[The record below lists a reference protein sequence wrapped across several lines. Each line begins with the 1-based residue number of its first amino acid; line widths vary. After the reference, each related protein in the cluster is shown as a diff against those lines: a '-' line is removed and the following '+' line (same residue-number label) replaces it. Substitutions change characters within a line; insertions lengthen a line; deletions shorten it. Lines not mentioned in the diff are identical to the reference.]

1 MKLKK
6 YFYTFLTILVII
18 LATQYLLTNANAN
31 TVLSENSIIDKS
43 IAQVPN
49 SKFGLPIECN
59 LDQDCFILL
68 YSDRDPSPN
77 AVDFGCGR
85 QTYDGHKG
93 TDFGIPDEK
102 TMARGVPVEA
112 VAPGKVL
119 RARDG
124 ISDKRVKNQA
134 DRDAVDEIECGNG
147 VVIDHGNGWETQ
159 YCHLR
164 NSSVAV
170 KPGTVVKAGTQ
181 LGMVGESGL
190 ASFPH
195 VHLSVRYQGKIVD
208 PFVGVN
214 SESGCNTTLNP
225 IWQQPLSYK
234 PTGIIRTGF
243 AAEAPTMDDL
253 WKGKFYDTVLPGDG
267 AALIFWVQIYGVL
280 SGDMEHYQLF
290 APNGE
295 QVIDNKKE
303 IKSASKTWVGY
314 AGKRNNS
321 QRPLALGKWKGEY
334 SLTRGDKVLVNVR
347 KEVQLN

>member
-1 MKLKK
+1 MKLKN
-6 YFYTFLTILVII
+6 YLYVFLTTLVIV
-18 LATQYLLTNANAN
+18 LFCQYLLANANA
-31 TVLSENSIIDKS
+31 TTPKNSVINEF

-49 SKFGLPIECN
+49 TPKFALPIECN

-68 YSDRDPSPN
+68 YSDRDPSPK

-93 TDFGIPDEK
+93 TDFAIPDEK

-112 VAPGKVL
+112 VAAGKVL
-119 RARDG
+119 RVRDG

-134 DRDAVDEIECGNG
+134 DRDGVKEIECGNG
-147 VVIDHGNGWETQ
+147 VVIDHGSGWETQ

-164 NSSVAV
+164 NGSVVV
-170 KPGTVVKAGTQ
+170 KPGTVVKAGTR

-208 PFVGVN
+208 PFVGQN
-214 SESGCNTTLNP
+214 SEIGCNVTRNP

-234 PTGIIRTGF
+234 PTGIIRSGF
-243 AAEAPTMDDL
+243 ASETPTMDDL
-253 WKGKFYDTVLPGDG
+253 WEGKFDQNVLPGDS
-267 AALIFWVQIYGVL
+267 AALIFWVQVYGVL
-280 SGDMEHYQLF
+280 PGDKEHYQLF

-295 QVIDNKKE
+295 QVIDNTKE
-303 IKSASKTWVGY
+303 MKSANKTWMGY
-314 AGKRNNS
+314 VGKRNNS
-321 QRPLALGKWKGEY
+321 QRPLATGKWWGEY
-334 SLTRGDKVLVNVR
+334 SLIRGDTVLVSVR
-347 KEVQLN
+347 KEVQL

>member
-1 MKLKK
+1 MKMKK
-6 YFYTFLTILVII
+6 SFYTFLTILVII
-18 LATQYLLTNANAN
+18 LASYNANAN
-31 TVLSENSIIDKS
+31 TALFENSVIDNS

-68 YSDRDPSPN
+68 YSDRDPSPK

-93 TDFGIPDEK
+93 TDFAIPDEK
-102 TMARGVPVEA
+102 IMARGVPVEA

-119 RARDG
+119 RVRDG
-124 ISDKRVKNQA
+124 IPDKRVKDRA
-134 DRDAVDEIECGNG
+134 DKEAVDGIECGNG

-159 YCHLR
+159 SCHLR
-164 NSSVAV
+164 NNSVAV
-170 KPGTVVKAGTQ
+170 KSGTVVEAGTQ

-195 VHLSVRYQGKIVD
+195 VHLSIRYQGKIID

-214 SESGCNTTLNP
+214 AESGCNTPRNP

-243 AAEAPTMDDL
+243 AGEAPTMDDL
-253 WKGKFYDTVLPGDG
+253 WKGKFYDTVLPGDI

-280 SGDMEHYQLF
+280 PGDVEHYQLF

-295 QVIDNKKE
+295 QVIDNKTE
-303 IKSASKTWVGY
+303 IKSANKTWVGY

-321 QRPLALGKWKGEY
+321 QRPLALGKWKSQY
-334 SLTRGDKVLVNVR
+334 SLIRGNKVLIDVK